1 MIMEQ
6 LQNWDVRWPVL
17 KSGIFQRTLNKHTI
31 SYSVRD
37 LFIFAR
43 RLAHVRKGRIRPVL
57 KLCPIFSNLVI
68 FCCSCVPN

>member
-1 MIMEQ
+1 MTMEQ

-37 LFIFAR
+37 LFI
-43 RLAHVRKGRIRPVL
+43 LQEDLHMLGREGL
-57 KLCPIFSNLVI
+57 GLF
-68 FCCSCVPN
+68 